1 MARYTNSVCK
11 KCRRYSAKL
20 FLKGDK
26 CLSDKCTFQKR
37 STIPGQHGVT
47 TRRPKMTD
55 YGAHLVEKQKAKF
68 YYGIMETQFRKY
80 YIAASKQRKIPTG
93 ERLIQLLELRLDNVI
108 YRLGLT
114 ASRNMAR
121 QFVLH
126 RKVYVNQ
133 HYVNIPSFRVKPG
146 DQITFTNDFFS
157 NVHVK
162 AALER
167 DNPAPSWIK
176 LDKAE
181 RKAEII
187 NLPSKED
194 TNAPFNEQF
203 IVEFYS
209 K

>member
-1 MARYTNSVCK
+1 MARYTNSRCK
-11 KCRRYSAKL
+11 KCRRYGTKL

-26 CLSDKCTFQKR
+26 CLGDNCTFQAR
-37 STIPGQHGVT
+37 PTIPGQHGVT
-47 TRRPKMTD
+47 SRRAKVTD
-55 YGAHLVEKQKAKF
+55 YGSHLVEKQKAKF
-68 YYGIMETQFRKY
+68 YYGIMETQFRRY
-80 YIAASKQRKIPTG
+80 YTEASRQRKIPTG

-108 YRLGLT
+108 YRLGLS

-126 RKVYVNQ
+126 RKVFVNQ

-146 DQITFTNDFFS
+146 DQISFTNDFFS

-162 AALER
+162 DAVER
-167 DNPAPSWIK
+167 DNAFPVWLK
-176 LDKAE
+176 FDKNEKKAE
-181 RKAEII
+181 VI
-187 NLPSKED
+187 NLPQKED

>member
-11 KCRRYSAKL
+11 KCRRYGAKL

-26 CLSDKCTFQKR
+26 CMGDQCTFQKR

-47 TRRPKMTD
+47 SRRAKMTD
-55 YGAHLVEKQKAKF
+55 YGSHLVEKQKAKF
-68 YYGIMETQFRKY
+68 YYGIMETQFRRY
-80 YIAASKQRKIPTG
+80 YLEASKQRKIPTG
-93 ERLIQLLELRLDNVI
+93 DRLIQLLELRLDNII

-114 ASRNMAR
+114 SSRNMAR

-126 RKVYVNQ
+126 RKVLVNQ
-133 HYVNIPSFRVKPG
+133 HYVNIPSFKVKPG

-157 NVHVK
+157 NVHIK
-162 AALER
+162 TSLER

-176 LDKAE
+176 FDKGE